1 MYDTLRMRNFCAK
14 CREEIKEDFWYL
26 VICPSKF
33 GGVDETHICE
43 RCFKIMWRVKIDPN
57 DE

>member
-1 MYDTLRMRNFCAK
+1 MYDILRMRKFCAK
-14 CREEIKEDFWYL
+14 CGEEIKEDFWYL
-26 VICPSKF
+26 VLSPSKF
-33 GGVDETHICE
+33 GGDDETHICE